1 MQERRA
7 GCNAAIAPDG
17 RLFVV
22 GGGPDGRSQHA
33 TMEALDPREKRWSQ
47 GFASLRLG
55 RHYNAASFGPDGCL
69 CELLPLPPF
78 PLSFQITHE
87 VFAVGQTWPERFV
100 TRASWTRASAGTRG
114 WTGGRSCPRCRRGT
128 AHRCSSAQARGCGER

>member
-47 GFASLRLG
+47 GFAALRLG

-69 CELLPLPPF
+69 YVAGAFRHSGQLDACERWDPRLDRWEELPAMSTGDGA
-78 PLSFQITHE
+78 PLQF
-87 VFAVGQTWPERFV
+87 
-100 TRASWTRASAGTRG
+100 SAGA
-114 WTGGRSCPRCRRGT
+114 WVW
-128 AHRCSSAQARGCGER
+128 

>member
-78 PLSFQITHE
+78 P
-87 VFAVGQTWPERFV
+87 
-100 TRASWTRASAGTRG
+100 
-114 WTGGRSCPRCRRGT
+114 
-128 AHRCSSAQARGCGER
+128 